1 MPDLVHVTDNSF
13 DVEVLKCDIPVL
25 TEFLASW
32 SGSSQTMAT
41 QLVQLAT
48 DYQARLK
55 IVGLDIEAN
64 PTITSKYN
72 VFNVPTLI
80 LFKFGQEV
88 ARLSGVISTAE
99 LLDHVSPFLDE

>member
-13 DVEVLKCDIPVL
+13 DAEVLKCDIPVL

-32 SGSSQTMAT
+32 SGLSRTMA
-41 QLVQLAT
+41 VQLAQLAT
-48 DYQARLK
+48 EYQDRLK

-72 VFNVPTLI
+72 VFTVPTFI
-80 LFKFGQEV
+80 LFKFGLELV
-88 ARLSGVISTAE
+88 RLSGVISTTE
-99 LLDHVSPFLDE
+99 LLDQVTPFLDE